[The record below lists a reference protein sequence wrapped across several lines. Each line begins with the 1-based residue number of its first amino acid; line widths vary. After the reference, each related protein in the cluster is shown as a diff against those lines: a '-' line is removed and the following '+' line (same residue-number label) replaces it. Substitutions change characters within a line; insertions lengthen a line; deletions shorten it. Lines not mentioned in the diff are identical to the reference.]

1 MLTTNEVSTMPT
13 QTTSSEALNPMNP
26 LNNDLMLVAS
36 LLQDT
41 VAKRPGPKGDKI
53 KVFAKG
59 HPGGKK
65 YWHQKRKGEK
75 PRSTGI
81 EVVEGTTA
89 DQVRNLLT
97 TQEMAVQKGH
107 LAPRDVPISAAVAHW
122 IANNRPTA
130 DMSGSAHKRYNDALF
145 KFTMVLAFFHGKTWG
160 DLNSAATKAY
170 GDWRTG
176 KTVAGHGPCPKT
188 CGSLSTVH
196 GDLSYLDAAIEG
208 LAAEKQYPWRP
219 QFWIPTK
226 EGNREVWLT
235 RQQVARLIWAIRG
248 RQWDRVM
255 DRWLTKQEADPDTGE
270 VRTVL
275 DVRKPEVIKARRI
288 LFRLLMIGLFTGTR
302 HKVML
307 NLRWT
312 PHAEHGCFDLVQGII
327 HRNGHSRNPSKGKK
341 RASSYVPR
349 NLLRWLRRWHAAD
362 QMAGIDCV
370 IHKEGGGAYR
380 GDLLDQFKAIV
391 EDAGLDEDVVVHTL
405 RHTCCTWLQLL
416 RVDVQSAAA
425 MVGMSAKTLLRVYG
439 QWSIESSRWAADAM
453 SSRANLRKRVRGP
466 DASAPAKPAR
476 EPPELGRVLD
486 ATAVAPRRERS
497 METRRR
503 NSVALRKVWGGKKTG
518 RPSTAA

>member
-1 MLTTNEVSTMPT
+1 MAT
-13 QTTSSEALNPMNP
+13 QTTSSGALNPTNP

-36 LLQDT
+36 LLQET
-41 VAKRPGPKGDKI
+41 VAKRPGPKGGKI
-53 KVFAKG
+53 KVFPKG
-59 HPGGKK
+59 HPDGKQ
-65 YWHQKRKGEK
+65 YWHQKRDGEK

-89 DQVRNLLT
+89 DDIRALLT
-97 TQEMAVQKGH
+97 VQETAVQKGH
-107 LAPRDVPISAAVAHW
+107 MSPRDVPIAAAVEHW
-122 IANNRPTA
+122 MANNRPTA
-130 DMSGSAHKRYNDALF
+130 DMSVSAHKRYNDALF
-145 KFTMVLAFFHGKTWG
+145 KFTMVLAFFPGKTWK

-170 GDWRTG
+170 GDWRTD
-176 KTVAGHGPCPKT
+176 KPVAGHGPCPKT
-188 CGSLSTVH
+188 CGALSTVH

-219 QFWIPTK
+219 QFWIPPK
-226 EGNREVWLT
+226 EGNREVSLT

-248 RQWDRVM
+248 RQWDRVAQ
-255 DRWLTKQEADPDTGE
+255 RWKIRKEVDPETGE

-275 DVRKPEVIKARRI
+275 DLRKSEVVKARRI

-312 PHAEHGCFDLVQGII
+312 PHAEQGCFDLVQGII
-327 HRNGHSRNPSKGKK
+327 HRNGHSRDPSKGKK

-370 IHKEGGGAYR
+370 IHKEGGAGYR
-380 GDLLDQFKAIV
+380 SDLLDQFKDV
-391 EDAGLDEDVVVHTL
+391 VDDAGLDDVVVHTL

-425 MVGMSAKTLLRVYG
+425 MVGVSAKTLLRVYG

-453 SSRANLRKRVRGP
+453 SSPVDLRDKVSGV
-466 DASAPAKPAR
+466 AAPAPAAAKPVQAA
-476 EPPELGRVLD
+476 PELGRVLE
-486 ATAVAPRRERS
+486 APAAAPRRERS

-503 NSVALRKVWGGKKTG
+503 NSGALRKVWARKKG
-518 RPSTAA
+518 RGPSAAA